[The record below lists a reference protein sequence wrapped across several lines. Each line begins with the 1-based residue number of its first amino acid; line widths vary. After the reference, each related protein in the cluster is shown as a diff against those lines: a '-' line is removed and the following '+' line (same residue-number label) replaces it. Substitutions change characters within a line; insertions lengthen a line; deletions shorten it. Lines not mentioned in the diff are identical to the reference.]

1 MCQDHYSGADYAKK
15 EVSDDYGTVNG
26 EYRFGILYNLG
37 NTDFF
42 NKISLISMCVIKF
55 VKCNENL

>member
-26 EYRFGILYNLG
+26 EYRFGLLYNLG
-37 NTDFF
+37 NSDFD
-42 NKISLISMCVIKF
+42 KF
-55 VKCNENL
+55 S